1 MCNIK
6 KLDLRLLSYSY
17 DEAHVLTSM
26 SCFFNMEAINEM
38 VENEE
43 PHDLIMDRIVKEEF
57 LKPEIE
63 MAWHSGIWW
72 YENEI
77 SKPKIF
83 AFYAMLLTYLS
94 KVASY

>member
-1 MCNIK
+1 
-6 KLDLRLLSYSY
+6 
-17 DEAHVLTSM
+17 
-26 SCFFNMEAINEM
+26 M

-57 LKPEIE
+57 LKPWIE

-83 AFYAMLLTYLS
+83 AFYAMILTYHMGQNS
-94 KVASY
+94 KQINITKCISKFLISGAKMLDKCVKSQK